1 MSFLPFASPSCA
13 RRRAGFTLIELLVVI
28 AIIGIL
34 ASILIP
40 TVAHVKERANK
51 AKTKAQFSQI
61 ITAMEGFKQE
71 YGYYPSIAKDGKL
84 DGESFAYAL
93 MAKKNLAGEAA
104 ATNATSTIL
113 MGNVKRIAFYTPAN
127 DDVSTQTKAEGELV
141 DAFGNTEFIV
151 RVDTNGDGRID
162 DKDSRSDSNGR
173 KVYLALWSEVK
184 GVSDTTLKVDEYD
197 TTLTVTPPRVSVAIY
212 TAGKGDT
219 AADIVASW
227 K

>member
-1 MSFLPFASPSCA
+1 MIINPLSLPL
-13 RRRAGFTLIELLVVI
+13 RRHHRSGFTLIELLTVI

-40 TVAHVKERANK
+40 TVSKVRETANK
-51 AKTKAQFSQI
+51 AKTKTQLAQI
-61 ITAMEGFKQE
+61 ITAMESFKQE

-84 DGESFAYAL
+84 DRGRFAYAL
-93 MAKKNLAGEAA
+93 MAKKTLLGEAPSATATA
-104 ATNATSTIL
+104 ADL
-113 MGNVKRIAFYTPAN
+113 MGNTKRISFYTPAN
-127 DDVSTQTKAEGELV
+127 SDVSTATNAEGGLV

-162 DKDSRSDSNGR
+162 STDSRSDNSGA
-173 KVYLALWSEVK
+173 VYLSSWSEVK
-184 GVSDTTLKVDEYD
+184 SISGTSLSCSDYD
-197 TTLTVTPPRVSVAIY
+197 TTLTSTPPRVGVAIY

-219 AADIVASW
+219 ASDIVASW